1 MIGYLSLGRDT
12 FDIKYAKQK
21 INIISKVLTKLDYK
35 IYEFEKL
42 ILSQNDADK
51 AIKFFK
57 NKECKKYIVIQSTFT
72 DAEFILKFALEFNK
86 PILFIS
92 IKEPR
97 SGKRLRLNSICGVNL
112 ALHALGKNNKKGE
125 FLIFDNNSRTIK
137 EKIKDFVDRKSI
149 GNLNYLN
156 KVTTI
161 NKKNIIPK
169 IEKLNLGL
177 VGERPNG
184 FYTCDYNELEIKNRL
199 KTNIKKISLDKL
211 FAESKKIFKED
222 LNHTKNKIG
231 NYTSGLEKLNSVEL
245 NKSLSIFHGLQNI

>member
-21 INIISKVLTKLDYK
+21 IYNISKILKKLDYK
-35 IYEFEKL
+35 ISEFDKL
-42 ILSQNDADK
+42 ILSQNDGDK
-51 AIKFFK
+51 AIKYFK
-57 NKECKKYIVIQSTFT
+57 NKECDKYIVIQSTFT
-72 DAEFILKFALEFNK
+72 DAEFILKFSLKFNK

-149 GNLNYLN
+149 GNLNYL
-156 KVTTI
+156 
-161 NKKNIIPK
+161 
-169 IEKLNLGL
+169 
-177 VGERPNG
+177 
-184 FYTCDYNELEIKNRL
+184 
-199 KTNIKKISLDKL
+199 
-211 FAESKKIFKED
+211 
-222 LNHTKNKIG
+222 
-231 NYTSGLEKLNSVEL
+231 
-245 NKSLSIFHGLQNI
+245 